1 MMDSYEKHRQILQK
15 IRLDNFKSLVDFE
28 MELSA
33 FTCLIGLNG
42 AGKTT
47 VLQAIDFLAQLMN
60 GHLTEWLKQRDW
72 KATDLLCKLVK
83 KRTVGFTVDLRL
95 DNGKT
100 AVWKGDFNTQAQK
113 LYCSSETVTV
123 EGSPFKVL
131 EKLLYNKEIF

>member
-1 MMDSYEKHRQILQK
+1 
-15 IRLDNFKSLVDFE
+15 

-95 DNGKT
+95 DNGKQRSGREISIPRRKNST
-100 AVWKGDFNTQAQK
+100 AHQK
-113 LYCSSETVTV
+113 LL
-123 EGSPFKVL
+123 P
-131 EKLLYNKEIF
+131 